1 MIDVGIDS
9 KGSSLR
15 LLIAQALG
23 EHPTFALLPY
33 LEDRSFVV
41 RTAAAREIQV
51 RGGEESFEYLM
62 RLLGDKRAYV
72 REIAVF
78 ALGQYGTPTYPF
90 KSKSIESIVGRLVHD
105 TSSSVR
111 AAAAAALGHL
121 KAYEALEAITAAVG
135 DNSIDVR
142 ACVGFALA
150 QMKRSKKA
158 RDALRILKD
167 DESEEVRY
175 WSL

>member
-1 MIDVGIDS
+1 MIDIGIDR

-15 LLIAQALG
+15 LLIAQALR
-23 EHPTFALLPY
+23 EYSTFALLPY
-33 LEDRSFVV
+33 LKDRSAIV
-41 RTAAAREIQV
+41 RTAAAREIQF
-51 RGGEESFEYLM
+51 RGDAESFEYLM
-62 RLLGDKRAYV
+62 QLLDDDRAYV

-78 ALGQYGTPTYPF
+78 TLGQYGTPTYPF
-90 KSKSIESIVGRLVHD
+90 KSKSIDSIVGRLVHD

-111 AAAAAALGHL
+111 SAAAAALGHL
-121 KAYEALEAITAAVG
+121 KAYEALEAVTAAVA

-175 WSL
+175 WSS